1 MGPLLFFFFM
11 FKLTLQESRMCVC
24 VGGGGGE
31 GGLNGTYAQP
41 AIVSLVLRSTYV
53 TAADELQR

>member
-1 MGPLLFFFFM
+1 MGPLLFFFLM

-24 VGGGGGE
+24 VCVCVWE

-53 TAADELQR
+53 TAADELQC